1 MLQIPLKNIISL
13 SNARHNFSK
22 LIDKAIKNES
32 FLITKGG
39 KPAVVITGIE
49 MIEQLYRQGIMATEA
64 TESGSKKSGK
74 AGDLKPEGEM
84 AQAIDTMNNVLDV
97 QGPGDIKSNQSQ
109 PQEDKGNSGIIKKPS
124 EGHVDTDWK

>member
-13 SNARHNFSK
+13 SAARHNFSK

-64 TESGSKKSGK
+64 TESGSKKSGT
-74 AGDLKPEGEM
+74 GTLKPEGEM
-84 AQAIDTMNNVLDV
+84 AQAIDAMNNVLDV
-97 QGPGDIKSNQSQ
+97 QGPGDIKGNQSQ

-124 EGHVDTDWK
+124 EGHVDTNWK